1 MATIYTPLLIL
12 PRQPTLLGFFYCMDL
27 NQLVNPELPE
37 SHFPNLQSG
46 QVMGWIPATVTDLN
60 DPKGLG
66 RIRVKIDLI
75 DPNTSISNLEDGW
88 CWVGERY
95 TCNEREGGS
104 HRLLQTGTLIAAIPM
119 LGDMRQLLLVDC
131 LPNGVDRPNPD
142 FNRYEGKHGETTP
155 GGVTVAND
163 DTNQS
168 KIEAYPHGVV
178 KSISGEGDVQTS
190 TAGGA
195 RSQLTR
201 NGDAR
206 IESPKAFLHALE
218 NGDLSVAN
226 GTGAGMDLQANGNV
240 GMKSAFGSGVT
251 LGERGAVYTG
261 PLSEASDA
269 VKKARNLLMGNIGR
283 GLRILEML
291 EEIMGALNGD
301 EADPQ
306 LASSAINNLLDRL
319 EGYFSTDF
327 EQGIETMVELA
338 KLSEKELGRTVGDQI
353 GQAYDINLAAII
365 GVVQGIVGG
374 GFPPSSLIAIRE
386 KAGKIIAESLE
397 KVFTYFPSR
406 LRRVSAEMYLSAV
419 TRDEA
424 EQWADEAL
432 SGNPSQNAMDFIT
445 RILEG
450 EPGFGTVMSAIEQI
464 KDGDPGYDDRL
475 KKLGKAIVPAVSAAF
490 GVTVKVTEEIE
501 LSDILSKLG
510 EDEKLVKELAASLNI
525 EKKDLQSQLGR
536 GVALSNL
543 RARLK
548 EVVPA
553 QLVETG
559 TFPSKELRDKLKP
572 IMEGLKHDP
581 KMQVQV
587 LVSEC
592 VPKGFESVKNLLGL
606 DVASSIKVTKKPW
619 AILRP
624 GEIESTKDKEEI
636 IEKIGKQQKKL
647 CQEAVGPLVACKVF
661 VKLIPTARLAIQAV
675 IRSDVEQLD
684 WSMEQV
690 KKLLP
695 ENEIK
700 IDSVKAIAES
710 ACRPLISQMKPKLT
724 EALKKLQP
732 LINAIPDNFHAT
744 SFEISEASGEIVAAG
759 KNVGG
764 RLVLNA
770 TQGAMFSPNG
780 KSSVFAAP
788 KDMGMKLGKENA
800 FNVHHDADKK
810 DGDGLEEAWQT
821 NFNKGS
827 IATRNSEP
835 KVKSAG
841 WVMDRKGEYKVA
853 SYPEI
858 EKNEKFKFDL
868 HKAGLDWKG
877 QTSEMGVSEKK
888 MGAKT
893 FIDEIAQSAFGMES
907 SDALKGGITS
917 LETFKEGL
925 PQTMMRFAAN
935 EALGAGGVATLQSIR
950 EGKPEA
956 VLDLIGGKIGE
967 AAKAAFQTLKDGNL
981 EAGLE
986 FASGLL
992 GDDGASQGAKAIMQT
1007 LKDGKPEALMQF
1019 AASQLG
1025 AGENATS
1032 QGAKALMQTLKDGKP
1047 EALLEFLAGD
1057 NKEDGK
1063 SASTSMQTL
1072 KDGKPETKLAFG
1084 ASEANKPSTA
1094 MMQTLKDDKPETN
1107 LSFSAGKE
1115 GEVAKAEMQTLKDG
1129 TPETNLSFSGGKE
1142 GQPAKATMQT
1152 LKDGIPETQLDLAS
1166 GQGTN
1171 KAVAGLQTFKSGLP
1185 ETFSGIKGGVAMFQ
1199 SFIDNPLSKLSF
1211 AGIAGMAMD
1220 AYLGANPQA
1229 ALAIQGGKM
1238 LMQSL
1243 DGGKFELGDKLKFG
1257 GFGGGGI
1264 EVGNEININNALGA
1278 MVKVGSTV
1286 QMISPDGGNLE
1297 ISNIVKIGGRD
1308 IISDILSILDRL
1320 SNAGL

>member
-1 MATIYTPLLIL
+1 
-12 PRQPTLLGFFYCMDL
+12 MDL
-27 NQLVNPELPE
+27 NQFINPELPE
-37 SHFPNLQSG
+37 AHFPNLQSG
-46 QVMGWIPATVTDLN
+46 QVIGWVPATVTDLH
-60 DPKGLG
+60 DPKSLG
-66 RIRVKIDLI
+66 RIRLKIALI

-95 TCNEREGGS
+95 TVNEKAGGS
-104 HRLLQTGTLIAAIPM
+104 HRLLQTGTQIAALPM
-119 LGDMRQLLLVDC
+119 LGDMRQLLLLDC
-131 LPNGVDRPNPD
+131 LPNEYDRPNPD
-142 FNRYEGKHGETTP
+142 FNRAEGRHGETTP

-168 KIEAYPHGVV
+168 RVEAYPHGVV
-178 KSISGEGDVQTS
+178 KSISGEGDVQTA

-206 IESPKAFLHALE
+206 IESPKAHLHALE

-226 GTGAGMDLQANGNV
+226 GSGAGIDLQAGGNV
-240 GMKSAFGSGVT
+240 AVKSAFGSGMT
-251 LGERGAVYTG
+251 LGEKGVVYTG
-261 PLSEASDA
+261 PLSEASEA
-269 VKKARNLLMGNIGR
+269 VKKARNLLLGNIGR
-283 GLRILEML
+283 GLKILELL
-291 EEIMGALNGD
+291 EEIMGALKSE

-319 EGYFSTDF
+319 EKYFSTDF

-338 KLSEKELGRTVGDQI
+338 KLSEKELGRTIGDQI
-353 GQAYDINLAAII
+353 GQAYDIDLAGILGEVEA
-365 GVVQGIVGG
+365 IVGG
-374 GFPPSSLIAIRE
+374 GFAESSLVAIRE
-386 KAGKIIAESLE
+386 NAGKIIAESLE

-406 LRRVSAEMYLSAV
+406 LTRVSAYMRLSAI
-419 TRDEA
+419 TREEA
-424 EQWADEAL
+424 DKWADECL

-445 RILEG
+445 RLMEG
-450 EPGFGTVMSAIEQI
+450 EEGSGAVLSAIEQI
-464 KDGDPGYDDRL
+464 KEGDPGYDDLL
-475 KKLGKAIVPAVSAAF
+475 KKLGKAIKPAISAAF
-490 GVTVKVTEEIE
+490 GVDVDVDEEIK
-501 LSDILSKLG
+501 LSDVLSKLG
-510 EDEKLVKELAASLNI
+510 EDEETVKKLAASLNI
-525 EKKDLQSQLGR
+525 EKKDLESQLER

-553 QLVETG
+553 QLVEVG

-572 IMEGLKHDP
+572 TLEGLKHEP
-581 KMQVQV
+581 EKQVEV
-587 LVSEC
+587 LISEC
-592 VPKGFESVKNLLGL
+592 VPKGFDSVKNLLGL
-606 DVASSIKVTKKPW
+606 KVASSIKVTKKPW
-619 AILRP
+619 AIARP

-636 IEKIGKQQKKL
+636 IEEIGKQQKKL
-647 CQEAVGPLVACKVF
+647 CEKAVGPLEACKVF
-661 VKLIPTARLAIQAV
+661 VKLIPTARQAIQSV

-684 WSMEQV
+684 WSMTQV

-695 ENEIK
+695 DNEIK
-700 IDSVKAIAES
+700 IDSVLAIAES
-710 ACRPLISQMKPKLT
+710 SCRPLISQMKPKLQ
-724 EALKKLQP
+724 EALAVLQP

-764 RLVLNA
+764 RLVLNS

-810 DGDGLEEAWQT
+810 DDDGLEEAWQT

-827 IATRNSEP
+827 IATRNSETS
-835 KVKSAG
+835 VKTAG
-841 WVMDRKGEYKVA
+841 WVMDRNGEYKVA
-853 SYPEI
+853 SYPAI
-858 EKNEKFKFDL
+858 EKEEKHKFDL
-868 HKAGLDWKG
+868 HKPGLGWTG

-893 FIDEIAQSAFGMES
+893 FIDEVAQSAFGMES
-907 SDALKGGITS
+907 SDDLKGGITS

-935 EALGAGGVATLQSIR
+935 EALGAGGLATFQSIR
-950 EGKPEA
+950 DGKPEA
-956 VLDLIGGKIGE
+956 VMDLIGGKAGE

-992 GDDGASQGAKAIMQT
+992 GEDGASQGAKALMQT

-1025 AGENATS
+1025 AGDNTTS

-1084 ASEANKPSTA
+1084 ASETGKPSQA
-1094 MMQTLKDDKPETN
+1094 L
-1107 LSFSAGKE
+1107 
-1115 GEVAKAEMQTLKDG
+1115 MQTLKDG
-1129 TPETNLSFSGGKE
+1129 KPETNLEFNA
-1142 GQPAKATMQT
+1142 GQDGQAAKATMQT
-1152 LKDGIPETQLDLAS
+1152 LKDGKPETQLDLAS

-1171 KAVAGLQTFKSGLP
+1171 KAVAGLQTFIAGKP

-1199 SFIDNPLSKLSF
+1199 SFIDDPLSKLSF
-1211 AGIAGMAMD
+1211 SSIAGMAMD

-1238 LMQSL
+1238 LMKSL
-1243 DGGKFELGDKLKFG
+1243 DGGSFELGDKLKFG

-1264 EVGNEININNALGA
+1264 EVGNEIKLQNTLGA
-1278 MVKVGSTV
+1278 IVKVGATV

-1297 ISNIVKIGGRD
+1297 ISNTVKIGGRD
-1308 IISDILSILDRL
+1308 IVNDILGILNRL

>member
-1 MATIYTPLLIL
+1 
-12 PRQPTLLGFFYCMDL
+12 MDL
-27 NQLVNPELPE
+27 NQFINPELPE

-46 QVMGWIPATVTDLN
+46 QVIGWVPATVTDLD

-66 RIRVKIDLI
+66 RIRVKVDLI

-95 TCNEREGGS
+95 TCNEKAGGS
-104 HRLLQTGTLIAAIPM
+104 HRLLQTGTQIAALPM
-119 LGDMRQLLLVDC
+119 LGDMRQLLLLDC
-131 LPNGVDRPNPD
+131 LPNVYDRPNPD
-142 FNRYEGKHGETTP
+142 FNRAQGKHGETTP

-168 KIEAYPHGVV
+168 RVEAYPHGVV
-178 KSISGEGDVQTS
+178 KSVSGEGDVQTA

-226 GTGAGMDLQANGNV
+226 GSGAGLALQANGNTT
-240 GMKSAFGSGVT
+240 MKSAFGSGVT
-251 LGERGAVYTG
+251 LGEKGAVYTG
-261 PLSEASDA
+261 PLSEASESI
-269 VKKARNLLMGNIGR
+269 KKARNLLLGNIGR
-283 GLRILEML
+283 GLKILELL
-291 EEIMGALNGD
+291 EEIMGALKSE

-319 EGYFSTDF
+319 EKYFSTDF
-327 EQGIETMVELA
+327 EQGIETMVELS

-353 GQAYDINLAAII
+353 GQAYDIDLAGIL
-365 GVVQGIVGG
+365 GEVEGIVGG
-374 GFPPSSLIAIRE
+374 GFGESSLKAIRE
-386 KAGKIIAESLE
+386 QAGKIIAESLE

-406 LRRVSAEMYLSAV
+406 LRRVSAEMYLGQI
-419 TRDEA
+419 TREEA
-424 EQWADEAL
+424 DKWADECL
-432 SGNPSQNAMDFIT
+432 SGHPTQNSMDFIT
-445 RILEG
+445 RLLEG
-450 EPGFGTVMSAIEQI
+450 EPGYGTVMSAIEQI

-475 KKLGKAIVPAVSAAF
+475 KKLGKAIKPAISAAF
-490 GVTVKVTEEIE
+490 GVDVDVNEEIQ
-501 LSDILSKLG
+501 LSDVLSKLA
-510 EDEKLVKELAASLNI
+510 EDEEIVKELAASLNI
-525 EKKDLQSQLGR
+525 EKKDLESQLSR

-559 TFPSKELRDKLKP
+559 SFPTKELRDKLKP
-572 IMEGLKHDP
+572 TLEGLKHDP
-581 KMQVQV
+581 EMQVQL

-592 VPKGFESVKNLLGL
+592 VPKGFDSVKNLLGMK
-606 DVASSIKVTKKPW
+606 VASSIKVTEKPW

-636 IEKIGKQQKKL
+636 IEKIGEKQKKL
-647 CQEAVGPLVACKVF
+647 CEEAVSPLEACKVF
-661 VKLIPTARLAIQAV
+661 VQLIPTARQAVQSV

-684 WSMEQV
+684 WSMEQI

-695 ENEIK
+695 DNEIK
-700 IDSVKAIAES
+700 TDSVLAIAES
-710 ACRPLISQMKPKLT
+710 ACRPLISQMRPKLE
-724 EALKKLQP
+724 EALEKLQP

-744 SFEISEASGEIVAAG
+744 SFEISEASGELVAAG

-764 RLVLNA
+764 RLVLNS

-810 DGDGLEEAWQT
+810 DDDGLEEAWQT

-827 IATRNSEP
+827 IATRNSEE

-841 WVMDRKGEYKVA
+841 WVMDRKGEFKVA

-858 EKNEKFKFDL
+858 AKNKKFKFDL

-877 QTSEMGVSEKK
+877 QTSEMSVSEKK

-893 FIDEIAQSAFGMES
+893 FIDEIAQSAFGMV
-907 SDALKGGITS
+907 SDDDLKGGITS

-925 PQTMMRFAAN
+925 PQTVMRFAAN

-956 VLDLIGGKIGE
+956 VFDLIGGKAGE
-967 AAKAAFQTLKDGNL
+967 AAKAALQTLKDGNL

-992 GDDGASQGAKAIMQT
+992 GEDGASQGAKALMQT
-1007 LKDGKPEALMQF
+1007 LKDGKPEALMEF

-1025 AGENATS
+1025 AGEDAAS

-1129 TPETNLSFSGGKE
+1129 QPETNLSFSAGKE
-1142 GQPAKATMQT
+1142 GQAAKATMQT
-1152 LKDGIPETQLDLAS
+1152 LKGGQPETQLDLAS
-1166 GQGTN
+1166 GEGTN
-1171 KAVAGLQTFKSGLP
+1171 KAMAGLQTFKGGLP

-1199 SFIDNPLSKLSF
+1199 SFIDDPLSKLSF

-1229 ALAIQGGKM
+1229 ALAIQGGRM
-1238 LMQSL
+1238 LMKSL
-1243 DGGKFELGDKLKFG
+1243 DGGSFELGDKLKFG

-1264 EVGNEININNALGA
+1264 EVDNEIKLQNSLGA
-1278 MVKVGSTV
+1278 LVKVGAVV
-1286 QMISPDGGNLE
+1286 QMISADGGNIE
-1297 ISNIVKIGGRD
+1297 VSNIVKIGGRD
-1308 IISDILSILDRL
+1308 IVSDILGILNRL

>member
-1 MATIYTPLLIL
+1 
-12 PRQPTLLGFFYCMDL
+12 MDL
-27 NQLVNPELPE
+27 NQFINPELPE

-46 QVMGWIPATVTDLN
+46 QVIGWVPATVTDLD

-66 RIRVKIDLI
+66 RIRVKVDLI

-95 TCNEREGGS
+95 TVNEKAGGS
-104 HRLLQTGTLIAAIPM
+104 HRLLQTGTQIAALPM
-119 LGDMRQLLLVDC
+119 LGDMRQLLLLDC
-131 LPNGVDRPNPD
+131 LPNMYDRPNPD
-142 FNRYEGKHGETTP
+142 FNRAQGRHGETTP

-168 KIEAYPHGVV
+168 RVEAYPHGVV
-178 KSISGEGDVQTS
+178 KSVSGEGDVQTS

-226 GTGAGMDLQANGNV
+226 GSGAGMALQANGNTTV
-240 GMKSAFGSGVT
+240 KSAFGSGVT
-251 LGERGAVYTG
+251 LGEKGATYTG
-261 PLSEASDA
+261 PLSEASES
-269 VKKARNLLMGNIGR
+269 VKKARNLLLGNIGR
-283 GLRILEML
+283 GLKIMELL
-291 EEIMGALNGD
+291 EEIMGALKSED
-301 EADPQ
+301 ADPQ

-319 EGYFSTDF
+319 EKYFSTDF
-327 EQGIETMVELA
+327 EQGIETMIELA
-338 KLSEKELGRTVGDQI
+338 KLSEKELGRTIGDQI
-353 GQAYDINLAAII
+353 GQAYDIDLASIV
-365 GVVQGIVGG
+365 GEVKGIVGG
-374 GFPPSSLIAIRE
+374 GFPESSLSKIRE
-386 KAGKIIAESLE
+386 KAAQIIATSLE

-406 LRRVSAEMYLSAV
+406 LRNVSANMYLSAV
-419 TRDEA
+419 TREEA
-424 EQWADEAL
+424 DKWADEVL
-432 SGNPSQNAMDFIT
+432 SGNPGTQAMDFIT
-445 RILEG
+445 RILQD
-450 EPGFGTVMSAIEQI
+450 EPGAGTVLAAIEQI
-464 KDGDPGYDDRL
+464 KDGDPGYDDLL
-475 KKLGKAIVPAVSAAF
+475 KKLGKAIVPAVRAAF
-490 GVTVKVTEEIE
+490 GVEVEAEEEIK
-501 LSDILSKLG
+501 LTDIFSKLA
-510 EDEKLVKELAASLNI
+510 EDEEVVKELAASLNI
-525 EKKDLQSQLGR
+525 EKKDLESQLTR

-559 TFPSKELRDKLKP
+559 TFPSKELRNKLIP

-581 KMQVQV
+581 EMQMQV

-592 VPKGFESVKNLLGL
+592 VPKGYESVKNLLGL
-606 DVASSIKVTKKPW
+606 DVINGIKVTEKPW

-636 IEKIGKQQKKL
+636 TEKIGAEQKAL
-647 CQEAVGPLVACKVF
+647 CEKAVGPLEACKVF
-661 VKLIPTARLAIQAV
+661 VKLIPTARQAVQAV

-684 WSMEQV
+684 WTMTQIKE
-690 KKLLP
+690 LLP

-700 IDSVKAIAES
+700 IDSVLAIAES

-724 EALKKLQP
+724 EALAALQP

-764 RLVLNA
+764 RLVLNS

-788 KDMGMKLGKENA
+788 KDMGMKLGKENS

-810 DGDGLEEAWQT
+810 DDDGLEEAWQT

-827 IATRNSEP
+827 IATRNSEE

-841 WVMDRKGEYKVA
+841 WVMDRKGEFKVA
-853 SYPEI
+853 SYPET
-858 EKNEKFKFDL
+858 EKNEKHKFDL
-868 HKAGLDWKG
+868 HKAGLDWTG

-893 FIDEIAQSAFGMES
+893 FIDEVAQSAFGMES
-907 SDALKGGITS
+907 SDELKGGITS
-917 LETFKEGL
+917 LQTFKEGL

-956 VLDLIGGKIGE
+956 VFDLIGGKAGE
-967 AAKAAFQTLKDGNL
+967 AAKAALQTLKDGNL

-992 GDDGASQGAKAIMQT
+992 GENGASQGAKALMQT

-1025 AGENATS
+1025 EGGGSAA

-1057 NKEDGK
+1057 GKEDGET
-1063 SASTSMQTL
+1063 ASTTMQTM
-1072 KDGKPETKLAFG
+1072 KDGKPETKMEFKAG
-1084 ASEANKPSTA
+1084 KAGKPAKA
-1094 MMQTLKDDKPETN
+1094 MMQTLKD
-1107 LSFSAGKE
+1107 
-1115 GEVAKAEMQTLKDG
+1115 GE
-1129 TPETNLSFSGGKE
+1129 
-1142 GQPAKATMQT
+1142 
-1152 LKDGIPETQLDLAS
+1152 PETQLDLAS
-1166 GQGTN
+1166 GEGGK
-1171 KAVAGLQTFKSGLP
+1171 KAMAGLQTFKGGLP

-1199 SFIDNPLSKLSF
+1199 SFIEDPTSKLSF
-1211 AGIAGMAMD
+1211 AGIAGMAME

-1229 ALAIQGGKM
+1229 AMAIQGGKM

-1243 DGGKFELGDKLKFG
+1243 DGGKFELGDKLKLG

-1264 EVGNEININNALGA
+1264 DIGNEIKLENALGA
-1278 MVKVGSTV
+1278 MVKVGSTL
-1286 QMISPDGGNLE
+1286 QMISPDGGNLVV
-1297 ISNIVKIGGRD
+1297 SNVVKIGGRD
-1308 IISDILSILDRL
+1308 IISDIIGILDRL

>member
-1 MATIYTPLLIL
+1 
-12 PRQPTLLGFFYCMDL
+12 MDL

-46 QVMGWIPATVTDLN
+46 QVMGWIPATITDLN

-66 RIRVKIDLI
+66 RVRVKIDLI

-95 TCNEREGGS
+95 TCNEKAGGS
-104 HRLLQTGTLIAAIPM
+104 HRLLQTGIQIAAIPM

-131 LPNGVDRPNPD
+131 LVNNFDRPNPD
-142 FNRYEGKHGETTP
+142 FNRYEGRHGETTP
-155 GGVTVAND
+155 SGVTVAND

-178 KSISGEGDVQTS
+178 KSVSGEGDVQTS

-206 IESPKAFLHALE
+206 IESPKAFMHALE

-226 GTGAGMDLQANGNV
+226 GSGAGIDLQASGNV
-240 GMKSAFGSGVT
+240 AMKSAFGSGVN
-251 LGERGAVYTG
+251 LGAKGAVYAG
-261 PLSEASDA
+261 PLSEASES
-269 VKKARNLLMGNIGR
+269 VKQARNLLLGNIGR

-291 EEIMGALNGD
+291 EEIMGALAD
-301 EADPQ
+301 EEAEPQ
-306 LASSAINNLLDRL
+306 LASSAINNLLTRL

-338 KLSEKELGRTVGDQI
+338 KLSEKELGRTIGDQI
-353 GQAYDINLAAII
+353 GQAYDIDLASII
-365 GVVQGIVGG
+365 GIVEGIVGG

-386 KAGKIIAESLE
+386 NAAKIIAASLE
-397 KVFTYFPSR
+397 KMFTYFPSR
-406 LRRVSAEMYLSAV
+406 LRRVSAEMYLSPV
-419 TRDEA
+419 TREEA
-424 EQWADEAL
+424 ETWADEAL
-432 SGNPSQNAMDFIT
+432 SGNPGQNAMDFIT
-445 RILEG
+445 RLMEG
-450 EPGFGTVMSAIEQI
+450 EPGAGTVLAAIEQI
-464 KDGDPGYDDRL
+464 KEGDPGYDDRL
-475 KKLGKAIVPAVSAAF
+475 KKLGKAVVPAVSAAF
-490 GVTVKVTEEIE
+490 GISVDVEDEIK
-501 LSDILSKLG
+501 LPDVLSKLG
-510 EDEKLVKELAASLNI
+510 EDEEIVKELAASLNI
-525 EKKDLQSQLGR
+525 EKKDLESQLER

-548 EVVPA
+548 EVLPA

-559 TFPSKELRDKLKP
+559 AFPSKELRNKLKP

-606 DVASSIKVTKKPW
+606 DVASSIKVTEQPW
-619 AILRP
+619 AIKRP
-624 GEIESTKDKEEI
+624 GEIESTKDKEEL
-636 IEKIGKQQKKL
+636 IEEIGAQQKKL
-647 CQEAVGPLVACKVF
+647 CEKAVSPLEACKVF
-661 VKLIPTARLAIQAV
+661 VKLIPTARHAVQSV
-675 IRSDVEQLD
+675 IRADVEQLD
-684 WSMEQV
+684 WSMEQI

-700 IDSVKAIAES
+700 IDSVRAIAES

-724 EALKKLQP
+724 EALEVLQP

-744 SFEISEASGEIVAAG
+744 SFEISEASGTIVAGG
-759 KNVGG
+759 KNGG
-764 RLVLNA
+764 GSLVLNS
-770 TQGAMFSPNG
+770 TQSGMFSPNG

-810 DGDGLEEAWQT
+810 DDEGLEEAWQT

-827 IATRNSEP
+827 IATRNSEE

-841 WVMDRKGEYKVA
+841 WVMDRKGEFKVA

-868 HKAGLDWKG
+868 HEAGLDWKG

-893 FIDEIAQSAFGMES
+893 FIDEVAQSAFGMES

-935 EALGAGGVATLQSIR
+935 EAFGAGGVATLQSIR

-956 VLDLIGGKIGE
+956 VLDLIGGKTGE

-992 GDDGASQGAKAIMQT
+992 GEDGA
-1007 LKDGKPEALMQF
+1007 
-1019 AASQLG
+1019 
-1025 AGENATS
+1025 S

-1047 EALLEFLAGD
+1047 EALMEFAASQLGAGDGSAIQGAKALMQTLRDGKPEALLEFLAGD
-1057 NKEDGK
+1057 DKEDGK

-1084 ASEANKPSTA
+1084 ASEAGKPSTALMETLKDGEPETKLEFKAGKDGKPAKA
-1094 MMQTLKDDKPETN
+1094 MMQTLKD
-1107 LSFSAGKE
+1107 
-1115 GEVAKAEMQTLKDG
+1115 GE
-1129 TPETNLSFSGGKE
+1129 
-1142 GQPAKATMQT
+1142 
-1152 LKDGIPETQLDLAS
+1152 PETQLDLAS
-1166 GQGTN
+1166 GEGTN
-1171 KAVAGLQTFKSGLP
+1171 KAIAGLQTFKGGKP

-1199 SFIDNPLSKLSF
+1199 SFIDDPLSKLSF
-1211 AGIAGMAMD
+1211 SGIAGMAMD

-1264 EVGNEININNALGA
+1264 EVGDQIKLENALGA
-1278 MVKVGSTV
+1278 IVRVGTTV
-1286 QMISPDGGNLE
+1286 QMISADGGNIE
-1297 ISNIVKIGGRD
+1297 VSNIVKIGGRD
-1308 IISDILSILDRL
+1308 VISDILGILDRL

>member
-1 MATIYTPLLIL
+1 
-12 PRQPTLLGFFYCMDL
+12 MDL
-27 NQLVNPELPE
+27 NQFINPELPE

-46 QVMGWIPATVTDLN
+46 QVIGWVPATVTDLD

-95 TCNEREGGS
+95 TVNEKAGGS
-104 HRLLQTGTLIAAIPM
+104 HRLLQTGTQIAAIPM
-119 LGDMRQLLLVDC
+119 LGDMRQLLLLDC
-131 LPNGVDRPNPD
+131 LPNVYDRPNPD
-142 FNRYEGKHGETTP
+142 FNRAQGRHGETTP
-155 GGVTVAND
+155 GGVTVAHD

-178 KSISGEGDVQTS
+178 KSISGEGDVQTA

-226 GTGAGMDLQANGNV
+226 GVGAGLDLQSNGKA

-251 LGERGAVYTG
+251 LGEKGAVYAG
-261 PLSEASDA
+261 PLSEASEA
-269 VKKARNLLMGNIGR
+269 VKKARNLLLGNIGR
-283 GLRILEML
+283 GLKIMDLL
-291 EEIMGALNGD
+291 EEIMGALKGE

-306 LASSAINNLLDRL
+306 LACSAINNLLDRL
-319 EGYFSTDF
+319 EKYFSKDF
-327 EQGIETMVELA
+327 EQGIETMVELS
-338 KLSEKELGRTVGDQI
+338 KLSEKELGRTIGDQI
-353 GQAYDINLAAII
+353 GQAYDIDLASIL
-365 GVVQGIVGG
+365 GEVEGIVGG
-374 GFPPSSLIAIRE
+374 GFDESSLAAVRENAAKEIA
-386 KAGKIIAESLE
+386 KSLE
-397 KVFTYFPSR
+397 KMFTFFPSR
-406 LRRVSAEMYLSAV
+406 LTRVSAEMYLGSI
-419 TRDEA
+419 TREEA
-424 EQWADEAL
+424 DKWADEVL
-432 SGNPSQNAMDFIT
+432 SGNPGQNAMDFIT
-445 RILEG
+445 RLMDG
-450 EPGFGTVMSAIEQI
+450 EPGAGTVLSAIEQI
-464 KDGDPGYDDRL
+464 KEGDPGYDDRL
-475 KKLGKAIVPAVSAAF
+475 KKLGKAIKPAISAAF
-490 GVTVKVTEEIE
+490 GVDVDVDEEIK
-501 LSDILSKLG
+501 LSDVLSKLA
-510 EDEKLVKELAASLNI
+510 EDEDVVKELAASLNI
-525 EKKDLQSQLGR
+525 EKKDLESQLSR

-553 QLVETG
+553 QLVEMG

-572 IMEGLKHDP
+572 TLEGLKHDP
-581 KMQVQV
+581 DKQVEL

-606 DVASSIKVTKKPW
+606 KVASSIKVTEKPW
-619 AILRP
+619 AIKRP

-636 IEKIGKQQKKL
+636 IEEIGKQQKEL
-647 CQEAVGPLVACKVF
+647 CEKAVGPLEGCKVF
-661 VKLIPTARLAIQAV
+661 VELIPTARQAVQSV

-684 WSMEQV
+684 WSMEQI

-700 IDSVKAIAES
+700 IDSVSAIAES
-710 ACRPLISQMKPKLT
+710 ACRPLITQMRPKLK
-724 EALKKLQP
+724 EALEVLQP

-764 RLVLNA
+764 RLVLNS
-770 TQGAMFSPNG
+770 TQGAMFAPNG
-780 KSSVFAAP
+780 KSSVFASP

-810 DGDGLEEAWQT
+810 DDDGLEEAWQT

-827 IATRNSEP
+827 IATRNSETS
-835 KVKSAG
+835 VKSAG

-853 SYPEI
+853 SYPAIDKE
-858 EKNEKFKFDL
+858 EKHKFDL
-868 HKAGLDWKG
+868 HKDGLGWTG

-893 FIDEIAQSAFGMES
+893 FIDEVAQSAFGMES
-907 SDALKGGITS
+907 SDDLKGGITS

-956 VLDLIGGKIGE
+956 VFDLIGGKAGE
-967 AAKAAFQTLKDGNL
+967 AAKAALQTLKDGNL

-992 GDDGASQGAKAIMQT
+992 GENGASQGAKALMQT

-1025 AGENATS
+1025 AGEGTAVE
-1032 QGAKALMQTLKDGKP
+1032 GAKALMQTLKDGKP

-1057 NKEDGK
+1057 GKEDGK

-1084 ASEANKPSTA
+1084 ASKKGEPSTA
-1094 MMQTLKDDKPETN
+1094 MMQTLKDGKPETN
-1107 LSFSAGKE
+1107 LAFSAGKE
-1115 GEVAKAEMQTLKDG
+1115 GKPAKAMMQTLKDG
-1129 TPETNLSFSGGKE
+1129 K
-1142 GQPAKATMQT
+1142 PA
-1152 LKDGIPETQLDLAS
+1152 TQLDLAS
-1166 GQGTN
+1166 DEGTT
-1171 KAVAGLQTFKSGLP
+1171 KAVAGLQTFLGGKP

-1199 SFIDNPLSKLSF
+1199 SFIDDPLAKLSF
-1211 AGIAGMAMD
+1211 SSIAGMAMD

-1229 ALAIQGGKM
+1229 AMAIQGGKM
-1238 LMQSL
+1238 LMKSL
-1243 DGGKFELGDKLKFG
+1243 DGGSFELGDKLKFG

-1264 EVGNEININNALGA
+1264 EVGDEIKLQNTLGA
-1278 MVKVGSTV
+1278 LVKVGATL
-1286 QMISPDGGNLE
+1286 QMISPDGGSLVV
-1297 ISNIVKIGGRD
+1297 SNVVKIGGRD
-1308 IISDILSILDRL
+1308 IVSDILGILNRL